1 MIHQWNRYG
10 ISKSTYK
17 NGLNINVKIDI
28 NTKTGIKK
36 HAEFPEP
43 PSQTTQNKN
52 KTASHCDYLT

>member
-43 PSQTTQNKN
+43 PLPNN
-52 KTASHCDYLT
+52 PE